1 MGGSCICLDIKK
13 NNFRSPEFEINQ
25 SNYEKNLQNKND
37 QSSLNKNNISCITN
51 KKGNILFKAEEEK
64 NNMLV
69 NDINN
74 GNSSENS
81 KGSDNS
87 KKKDNNLL
95 PLNYQ
100 INNDLISNQI
110 NNEILCNNNSPSQI
124 ININRGRTSLI
135 NGVEN
140 VESATPKRGI
150 GEVRIKEK
158 KKNFSRFCQNK

>member
-13 NNFRSPEFEINQ
+13 HGYRSQEFEINQ
-25 SNYEKNLQNKND
+25 PNYKNNLQNKND
-37 QSSLNKNNISCITN
+37 QSSLNKNNISSTTN

-64 NNMLV
+64 KDMLF

-81 KGSDNS
+81 KGSENS

-110 NNEILCNNNSPSQI
+110 NNDILFNNNNSCQI

-140 VESATPKRGI
+140 IESATPKRGI
-150 GEVRIKEK
+150 GEIKVKEK
-158 KKNFSRFCQNK
+158 KKSFSRFCQNK